1 MRHSRGKLKG
11 PKQTVSLTIDS
22 NLYRQAKELNVN
34 ASQIAEE
41 AISNEVARLRAEAL
55 AAEIRADLAAANEYV
70 AENGS
75 FADLAREHYGPSSDD
90 AV

>member
-22 NLYRQAKELNVN
+22 RLYRQAKELHVN
-34 ASQIAEE
+34 TSRIAEE
-41 AISNEVARLRAEAL
+41 AIANEVARLRAEAL
-55 AAEIRADLAAANEYV
+55 AVEIQKDLAAANAYV

-75 FADLAREHYGPSSDD
+75 FAALAREHYGPSSDD
-90 AV
+90 SV